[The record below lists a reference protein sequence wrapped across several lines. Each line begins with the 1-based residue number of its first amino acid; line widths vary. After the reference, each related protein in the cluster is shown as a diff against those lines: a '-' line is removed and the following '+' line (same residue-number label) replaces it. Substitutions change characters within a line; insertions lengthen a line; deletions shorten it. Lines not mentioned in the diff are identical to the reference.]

1 MLNYPFTKFCPFIEQ
16 FMADT
21 FFWMDGKIDEENHDN
36 LSVVFPPGGFATL
49 MQYFLGDPAD

>member
-1 MLNYPFTKFCPFIEQ
+1 
-16 FMADT
+16 MADT